1 MAVID
6 KRILVCG
13 LKNHAF
19 TAINFKDG
27 FKQVG
32 MTWNAQG
39 NDWCQIFADS
49 TQCGFYRVWE
59 RENMTY
65 GKVIRS
71 GTSFDISWS
80 NDHLVKADL
89 HILGEIE
96 PQKLLFYSFTDKSL
110 MTYDTNKQITST
122 VKMVIWPAPK
132 LFQNSVEDGIKHLAL
147 HPRFY

>member
-1 MAVID
+1 M
-6 KRILVCG
+6 
-13 LKNHAF
+13 
-19 TAINFKDG
+19 
-27 FKQVG
+27 
-32 MTWNAQG
+32 
-39 NDWCQIFADS
+39 
-49 TQCGFYRVWE
+49 WE

-71 GTSFDISWS
+71 AAGFDISWS

-96 PQKLLFYSFTDKSL
+96 PGRLLFYSFTDKTL
-110 MTYDTNKQITST
+110 MTYDTVKQTTSA

-132 LFQNSVEDGIKHLAL
+132 LFTNSIEDGIKHLAL